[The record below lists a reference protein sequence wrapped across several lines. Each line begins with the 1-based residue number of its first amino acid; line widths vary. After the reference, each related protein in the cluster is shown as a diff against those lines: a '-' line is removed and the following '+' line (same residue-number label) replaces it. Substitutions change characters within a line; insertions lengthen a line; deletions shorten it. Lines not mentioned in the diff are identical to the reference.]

1 MKVTI
6 TIDVSPPLLHIVL
19 RTDQYVMTLDNQTR
33 NPLGL
38 LVKLLQDI
46 VYTQC
51 ERSNQERTNRL
62 YVRTL
67 NAFELRTLWQRN
79 TRRRARKSPEN
90 GL

>member
-1 MKVTI
+1 MKVVI
-6 TIDVSPPLLHIVL
+6 TIDVSPPILQIVL

-33 NPLGL
+33 NPLGVLML
-38 LVKLLQDI
+38 LLKDI

-67 NAFELRTLWQRN
+67 NAFELRTLWQQN
-79 TRRRARKSPEN
+79 TRRRARKAP
-90 GL
+90 